1 MRYISPM
8 RTTLTID
15 DDVLTAAK
23 AIAHHTGRSIGDVVS
38 DLARASLRPKARS
51 VQRNGIPLL
60 PVRNPD
66 AIVTSDI
73 VNELRDELM

>member
-1 MRYISPM
+1 M

-23 AIAHHTGRSIGDVVS
+23 AIAQQTNQTIGEVVS
-38 DLARASLRPKARS
+38 NLVRTALRPKTR
-51 VQRNGIPLL
+51 VMERNGIALL

-66 AIVTSDI
+66 AIVTPEI
-73 VNELRDELM
+73 VNALRDEPR